1 MSKYVLSW
9 DVGYVNLAYC
19 LLKFK
24 KGKHEIIS
32 WNKINLVQQD
42 VNPCFFENCQKPSKQ
57 FGGSDN
63 LLYSCGVHKKKCQLQ
78 LDKNLKKVLKN
89 IFEAEL
95 YDTECCKCDKPAKW
109 INYTTIKPY
118 CTNHKSL
125 LVKKL
130 IKNYKLSKVVK
141 KSSSKIPVQTIQLAL
156 LNKMDELYSIFKNIT
171 NIVIENQPSY
181 KNPKMKSISN
191 TLMDHFLVRGIIDKK
206 YENLEEAK
214 FMSPSNKL
222 KIGDGKKLVVEKK
235 KKYKM
240 TKDLGIK
247 YTVELIKDNKKDL
260 DHFMSF
266 KKKDDIADCFLQ
278 GLYYFHNKDK

>member
-24 KGKHEIIS
+24 DDKHKIIS

-42 VNPCFFENCQKPSKQ
+42 MHKCFYENCQKPSKQ
-57 FGGSDN
+57 CGGHDKI
-63 LLYSCGVHKKKCQLQ
+63 LYCCGVHKKKCQLQ
-78 LDKNLKKVLKN
+78 LNKNLKKELKN
-89 IFEAEL
+89 IFETYLDE
-95 YDTECCKCDKPAKW
+95 TECCKCDKSAKW
-109 INYTTIKPY
+109 INYNTFKPY
-118 CTNHKSL
+118 CTNHKSI
-125 LVKKL
+125 LVKK
-130 IKNYKLSKVVK
+130 IINDYKLKNIVK

-156 LNKMDELYSIFKNIT
+156 LNKMDELYPIFKNIT
-171 NIVIENQPSY
+171 NVVIENQPSY

-206 YENLEEAK
+206 YNNLEEAK

-240 TKDLGIK
+240 TKELGIK
-247 YTVELIKDNKKDL
+247 YTIELIKDNKNDL

-278 GLYYFHNKDK
+278 GLYYYNNKSN